1 LTFLKRVAAVGGD
14 TVEIKEDVLYVNHI
28 PVREPYVVRATPVWR
43 RHAENMPARR
53 VPENHLFVLGDNRD
67 NSDDSRFWGTVP
79 EDNVIGEP
87 LLVVWSYD
95 APSSAWLSENPQ
107 QQVRL
112 YSSIAMHLFSRTRWW
127 RTGILL

>member
-1 LTFLKRVAAVGGD
+1 
-14 TVEIKEDVLYVNHI
+14 
-28 PVREPYVVRATPVWR
+28 
-43 RHAENMPARR
+43 
-53 VPENHLFVLGDNRD
+53 
-67 NSDDSRFWGTVP
+67 VP